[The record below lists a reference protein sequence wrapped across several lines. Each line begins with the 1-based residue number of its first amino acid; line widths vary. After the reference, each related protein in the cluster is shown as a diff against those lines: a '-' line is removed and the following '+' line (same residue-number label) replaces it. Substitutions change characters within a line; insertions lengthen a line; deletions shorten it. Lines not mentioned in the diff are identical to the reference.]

1 MRVLTGVT
9 AHLFNIDTMRAR
21 FHPLRDIYAPRF
33 MGQAICDSTAL
44 YYASSHLSRLAGDL
58 PNQEAL
64 QSELTLCRGLNKRL
78 SCVDT
83 QADDCSIMAVLGM
96 IAVDVEVWPQVC
108 P

>member
-1 MRVLTGVT
+1 
-9 AHLFNIDTMRAR
+9 
-21 FHPLRDIYAPRF
+21 

-44 YYASSHLSRLAGDL
+44 YYASSHLSRLAGNL

-64 QSELTLCRGLNKRL
+64 QNELALCRGLNKRL

-96 IAVDVEVWPQVC
+96 IAVDVEVWPQAKLFVGADMYRIVRKKYAHD
-108 P
+108 